1 LREIKESPTGS
12 FVGLVL
18 EGSFISTESFF

>member
-1 LREIKESPTGS
+1 MGS

-18 EGSFISTESFF
+18 MF

>member
-1 LREIKESPTGS
+1 MPNLRLIIAGLLI

-18 EGSFISTESFF
+18 MCLER